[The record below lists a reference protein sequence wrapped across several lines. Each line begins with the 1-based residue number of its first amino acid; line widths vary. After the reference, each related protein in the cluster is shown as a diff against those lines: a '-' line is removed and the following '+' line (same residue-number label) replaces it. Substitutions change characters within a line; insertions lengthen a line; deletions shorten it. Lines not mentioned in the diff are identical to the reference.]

1 MRGLGSA
8 MTKLVV
14 FGVVT
19 VLATYLLVST
29 ITNQSFGE
37 QRSYRAQFTDVT
49 GLVEGDDVR
58 IAGVR
63 VGTVEEIRVARRNLA
78 EVTFTVQESTPLP
91 TSVEVLVRYRN
102 LVGQRYLALTEGE
115 GAEGRT
121 LDSEQIIPVEQTRPA
136 LDLTALFGGFRPL
149 FQALSPDDVNRL
161 SFEIIQVFQGEGD
174 TVNSLL
180 GHVASLTSS
189 LADRDQLIDS
199 VIDNLNL
206 VLGTVADRD
215 AELDGLIVSLQQ
227 FVTGLAT
234 DRDAIFDSLTTINDL
249 ALTTAGLVEEAR
261 PPLAADISALGDL
274 AGNLSEN
281 GATLEETLQLAP
293 FKLET
298 ITRTATY
305 ASWFNF
311 YLCSSDGTVT
321 LPGGLD
327 ALTLPPG
334 GLPAPGE
341 LDPETSEARC
351 TEREPA
357 VP

>member
-1 MRGLGSA
+1 VTGFVRPL
-8 MTKLVV
+8 TKLII
-14 FGVVT
+14 FAVVT
-19 VLATYLLVST
+19 VLSTYLLIST
-29 ITNQSFGE
+29 ITNQSFGD
-37 QRSYRAQFTDVT
+37 QTTYRAHFTDVT

-63 VGTVEEIRVARRNLA
+63 VGSVEGIAVVDRTIA
-78 EVTFTVQESTPLP
+78 EVTISVQSSTPLP
-91 TSVEVLVRYRN
+91 GGVEALVRYRN
-102 LVGQRYLALTEGE
+102 LVGQRYIALSEGDGGGGDILAADEVIPLE
-115 GAEGRT
+115 RT
-121 LDSEQIIPVEQTRPA
+121 SPA

-149 FQALSPDDVNRL
+149 FQALAPDDVNRL

-189 LADRDQLIDS
+189 LADKDAVIGS
-199 VIDNLNL
+199 VIDNLNM
-206 VLGTVADRD
+206 VLGAVAARD
-215 AELDGLIVSLQQ
+215 VQLDGLIVSLQQ

-234 DRDAIFDSLTTINDL
+234 DRQAIFDSLTTINDL

-261 PPLAADISALGDL
+261 PPLAADIEALGSL
-274 AGNLSEN
+274 AESLSAN
-281 GATLEETLQLAP
+281 GPVLEEALAFLP

-311 YLCSSDGTVT
+311 YLCAAGGTVT
-321 LPGGLD
+321 LPGGRGVTLD
-327 ALTLPPG
+327 S
-334 GLPAPGE
+334 LPAPGE
-341 LDPETSEARC
+341 LNPETTEARC
-351 TEREPA
+351 TEYGQPA